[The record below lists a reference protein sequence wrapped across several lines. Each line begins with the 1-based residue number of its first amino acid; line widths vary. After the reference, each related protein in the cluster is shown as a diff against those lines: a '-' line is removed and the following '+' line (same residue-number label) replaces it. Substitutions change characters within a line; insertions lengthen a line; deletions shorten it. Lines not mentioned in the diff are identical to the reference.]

1 MMSSDNDRPSGS
13 MLRLIRQFRP
23 FFLYAG
29 LFSFCINL
37 LLLVP
42 SLYMLQVFD
51 RVITSRSNETLVM
64 LTLAASAALVMMA
77 LLDLLR
83 ARLLSAA
90 GVAMD
95 ALLGPRVLDG
105 LLTDAA
111 RLGGTEYVHGLRD
124 VSQLRGFF
132 TGSGI
137 FTLFDAPWLP
147 FYVLIIFLFHPL
159 LGAVALAGA
168 LLLVALVVINERVS
182 HEGLERLQAGSR
194 RSTRYIDTSLRNAEV
209 ISALGML
216 PALTRRWIALNAEVE
231 RLQLETGR
239 LAARMNGLTK
249 FMRQFIQI
257 AMLCAGAYLVIDQH
271 VSGGVMMAATIILG
285 RALAP
290 VELLIGGWRG
300 MVDARSAWLRLD
312 ALLRARKG
320 RDHNTALPRPSG
332 QLAAERLVFAA
343 PGSEKAIIK
352 GVSFELNAGES
363 MGLIG
368 PSASGKSTLARLL
381 LGVWQPLSGTV
392 RLDGA
397 DIASW
402 PRKRLGRHIGY
413 LPQDVELFAGTVA
426 ENIARLGEPES
437 QAVIGA
443 AQRANAHEMILRL
456 PQGYDTQIGEGGAA
470 LSGGQRQRIG
480 LARAL
485 YGKPRLVVLD
495 EPNANL
501 DGEGEAALTQAMA
514 GLKQAGVTLIVISH
528 RPSLLAGTDKLL
540 VMREG
545 ALELFGPRTEVLA
558 RLTRGAV
565 PPLSSVQAPA
575 ATQAAAAQR
584 G

>member
-1 MMSSDNDRPSGS
+1 MSPGNDNASRGMRS
-13 MLRLIRQFRP
+13 LFKQFRP
-23 FFLYAG
+23 FFIYAG

-37 LLLVP
+37 LLLIP

-51 RVITSRSNETLVM
+51 RVIASRSNETLVM

-77 LLDLLR
+77 ALDLLR
-83 ARLLSAA
+83 ARLLAAA

-95 ALLGPRVLDG
+95 AILGPRVLDR

-111 RLGGTEYVHGLRD
+111 SLRGAESTNGLRD
-124 VSQLRGFF
+124 VSLLRGFF
-132 TGSGI
+132 TGNGI
-137 FTLFDAPWLP
+137 FALFDAPWLP

-159 LGAVALAGA
+159 LGVVALAGA
-168 LLLVALVVINERVS
+168 LLLVGLVALNEKMS
-182 HEGLERLQAGSR
+182 HQRLEDLQSSSR
-194 RSTRYIDTSLRNAEV
+194 KTTRYVDTSLRNAEV

-216 PALTRRWIALNAEVE
+216 PALTRRWVALNGEVE
-231 RLQLETGR
+231 QLQLESSR
-239 LAARMNGLTK
+239 LAAHMNGVTK

-257 AMLCAGAYLVIDQH
+257 AMLFAGAFLVIDQN

-290 VELLIGGWRG
+290 VEMLIGGWRG
-300 MVDARSAWLRLD
+300 MVDAHTAWLRLD
-312 ALLRARKG
+312 TLLRHRN
-320 RDHNTALPRPSG
+320 DPEDNTALPAPSG
-332 QLAAERLVFAA
+332 KIAAERLVFAV
-343 PGSEKAIIK
+343 PGAEKAIIK
-352 GVSFELNAGES
+352 GITFELNAGES
-363 MGLIG
+363 LGLIG

-381 LGVWQPLSGTV
+381 LGVWQPHSGTV

-402 PRKRLGRHIGY
+402 PRQRLGPYIGY

-426 ENIARLGEPES
+426 ENIARLEQPEAES
-437 QAVIGA
+437 VIGA

-485 YGKPRLVVLD
+485 YGTPRLVLLD

-501 DGEGEAALTQAMA
+501 DGEGEAALLKAMA
-514 GLKQAGVTLIVISH
+514 ALKQSSATLIVVTH
-528 RPSLLAGTDKLL
+528 RPSLLADMDKLL
-540 VMREG
+540 VLRDG
-545 ALELFGPRTEVLA
+545 TLELFGPRTEVLT
-558 RLTRGAV
+558 RLTRGTV
-565 PPLSSVQAPA
+565 PPPPQAPA
-575 ATQAAAAQR
+575 AGSPATMR
-584 G
+584 KG

>member
-1 MMSSDNDRPSGS
+1 MSPGNDNASRGMRS
-13 MLRLIRQFRP
+13 LFKQFRP
-23 FFLYAG
+23 FFIYAG

-37 LLLVP
+37 LLLIP

-51 RVITSRSNETLVM
+51 RVIASRSNETLVM

-77 LLDLLR
+77 ALDLLR
-83 ARLLSAA
+83 ARLLAAA

-95 ALLGPRVLDG
+95 AILGPRVLDR

-111 RLGGTEYVHGLRD
+111 SLRGAESTNGLRD
-124 VSQLRGFF
+124 VSLLRGFF
-132 TGSGI
+132 TGNGI
-137 FTLFDAPWLP
+137 FALFDAPWLP

-159 LGAVALAGA
+159 LGVVALAGA
-168 LLLVALVVINERVS
+168 LLLVGLVALNEKMS
-182 HEGLERLQAGSR
+182 HQRLEDLQSSSR
-194 RSTRYIDTSLRNAEV
+194 KTTRYVDTSLRNAEV

-216 PALTRRWIALNAEVE
+216 PALTRRWVALNGEVE
-231 RLQLETGR
+231 QLQLESSR
-239 LAARMNGLTK
+239 LAAHMNGVTK

-257 AMLCAGAYLVIDQH
+257 AMLFAGAFLVIDQN

-290 VELLIGGWRG
+290 VEMLIGGWRG
-300 MVDARSAWLRLD
+300 MVDAHTAWLRLD
-312 ALLRARKG
+312 TLLRHRN
-320 RDHNTALPRPSG
+320 DPEDNTALPALSG
-332 QLAAERLVFAA
+332 KIAAERLVFAV
-343 PGSEKAIIK
+343 PGAEKAIIK
-352 GVSFELNAGES
+352 GITFELNAGES
-363 MGLIG
+363 LGLIG

-381 LGVWQPLSGTV
+381 LGVWQPHSGTV

-402 PRKRLGRHIGY
+402 PRQRLGPYIGY

-426 ENIARLGEPES
+426 ENIARLEQPEAES
-437 QAVIGA
+437 VIGA

-485 YGKPRLVVLD
+485 YGTPRLVLLD

-501 DGEGEAALTQAMA
+501 DGEGEAALLKAMA
-514 GLKQAGVTLIVISH
+514 ALKQSGATLIVVTH
-528 RPSLLAGTDKLL
+528 RPSLLADMDKLL
-540 VMREG
+540 VLRDG
-545 ALELFGPRTEVLA
+545 TLELFGPRTEVLT
-558 RLTRGAV
+558 RLTRGTV
-565 PPLSSVQAPA
+565 PPPPQAPA
-575 ATQAAAAQR
+575 AGSPATMR
-584 G
+584 KG

>member
-1 MMSSDNDRPSGS
+1 MSLKNDEPMGS
-13 MLRLIRQFRP
+13 MKRLFKRFHP

-29 LFSFCINL
+29 LISFCINV

-64 LTLAASAALVMMA
+64 LTLAAAAALLMMA
-77 LLDLLR
+77 VLDALR

-95 ALLGPRVLDG
+95 AMLGPRVLEG

-111 RLGGTEYVHGLRD
+111 RLGGTEHINGLRD
-124 VSQLRGFF
+124 VATLRGFF

-137 FTLFDAPWLP
+137 FALFDAPWLP
-147 FYVLIIFLFHPL
+147 FYVLITFLFHPL
-159 LGAVALAGA
+159 LGAIALAGA
-168 LLLVALVVINERVS
+168 VVLVALVFLNEKLS
-182 HEGLERLQAGSR
+182 HEGLEQLQAGSR
-194 RSTRYIDTSLRNAEV
+194 KSTRYIDASLRNAEV

-216 PALTRRWIALNAEVE
+216 PALTRRWITLNAEME
-231 RLQLETGR
+231 KHQLESSR
-239 LAARMNGLTK
+239 LAAHMTGLTK
-249 FMRQFIQI
+249 FMRQFVQTI
-257 AMLCAGAYLVIDQH
+257 MLCAGAYLVIDQN

-290 VELLIGGWRG
+290 VEMLISGWRG
-300 MVDARSAWLRLD
+300 LVDARGAWGRLD
-312 ALLRARKG
+312 RVLQQRKD
-320 RDHNTALPRPSG
+320 REHNTALPKPSG
-332 QLAAERLVFAA
+332 QISAERLVFAA
-343 PGSEKAIIK
+343 PGAEKAIIK
-352 GVSFELNAGES
+352 GVSFDLKAGES

-368 PSASGKSTLARLL
+368 PSASGKSTLVRLM
-381 LGVWQPLSGTV
+381 LGIWPPHSGIV
-392 RLDGA
+392 RLDGG

-402 PRKRLGRHIGY
+402 PRSRLGRYIGY
-413 LPQDVELFAGTVA
+413 LPQDVELFSGTVA
-426 ENIARLGEPES
+426 ENIARLGEPEP
-437 QAVIGA
+437 QAIIAA

-485 YGKPRLVVLD
+485 YGKPRIVVLD

-501 DGEGEAALTQAMA
+501 DGEGEAALAQAMA
-514 GLKQAGVTLIVISH
+514 GVRQAGITLIVVSH
-528 RPSLLAGTDKLL
+528 RPSLLAGVDKLL
-540 VMREG
+540 VLREG
-545 ALELFGPRTEVLA
+545 SVEMFGPRTEVLS

-565 PPLSSVQAPA
+565 PPP
-575 ATQAAAAQR
+575 TPMHPAAAAR
-584 G
+584 AAAAKE

>member
-1 MMSSDNDRPSGS
+1 MSPGNDNASRGMRS
-13 MLRLIRQFRP
+13 LFKQFRP
-23 FFLYAG
+23 FFIYAG

-37 LLLVP
+37 LLLIP

-51 RVITSRSNETLVM
+51 RVIASRSNETLVM

-77 LLDLLR
+77 ALDLLR
-83 ARLLSAA
+83 ARLLAAA

-95 ALLGPRVLDG
+95 AILGPRVLDR

-111 RLGGTEYVHGLRD
+111 NLRGAESTNGLRD
-124 VSQLRGFF
+124 VSLLRGFF
-132 TGSGI
+132 TGNGI
-137 FTLFDAPWLP
+137 FALFDAPWLP

-159 LGAVALAGA
+159 LGVVALAGA
-168 LLLVALVVINERVS
+168 LLLVGLVALNEKMS
-182 HEGLERLQAGSR
+182 HQRLEDLQSSSR
-194 RSTRYIDTSLRNAEV
+194 KTTRYVDTSLRNAEV

-216 PALTRRWIALNAEVE
+216 PALTRRWVALNGEVE
-231 RLQLETGR
+231 QLQLESSR
-239 LAARMNGLTK
+239 LAAHMNGVTK

-257 AMLCAGAYLVIDQH
+257 AMLFAGAFLVIDQN

-290 VELLIGGWRG
+290 VEMLIGGWRG
-300 MVDARSAWLRLD
+300 MVDAHTAWLRLD
-312 ALLRARKG
+312 TLLRHRN
-320 RDHNTALPRPSG
+320 DPEDNTALPAPSG
-332 QLAAERLVFAA
+332 KIAAERLVFAV
-343 PGSEKAIIK
+343 PGAEKAIIK
-352 GVSFELNAGES
+352 GITFELNAGES
-363 MGLIG
+363 LGLIG

-381 LGVWQPLSGTV
+381 LGVWQPHSGTV

-402 PRKRLGRHIGY
+402 PRQRLGPYIGY

-426 ENIARLGEPES
+426 ENIARLEQPEAES
-437 QAVIGA
+437 VIGA

-485 YGKPRLVVLD
+485 YGTPRLVLLD

-501 DGEGEAALTQAMA
+501 DGEGEAALLKAMA
-514 GLKQAGVTLIVISH
+514 ALKQSSATLIVVTH
-528 RPSLLAGTDKLL
+528 RPSLLADMDKLL
-540 VMREG
+540 VLRDG
-545 ALELFGPRTEVLA
+545 TLELFGPRTEVLT
-558 RLTRGAV
+558 RLTRGTV
-565 PPLSSVQAPA
+565 PPPPQAPA
-575 ATQAAAAQR
+575 AGSPATMR
-584 G
+584 KG

>member
-1 MMSSDNDRPSGS
+1 MSPDNDTHSLN
-13 MLRLIRQFRP
+13 MHRLFRRFKP
-23 FFLYAG
+23 YFLYAS
-29 LFSFCINL
+29 LFSLCINL
-37 LLLVP
+37 LLLIP

-51 RVITSRSNETLVM
+51 RVIGSRSGETLVM
-64 LTLAASAALVMMA
+64 LTLAAGGALAVMA
-77 LLDLLR
+77 LLDLFR
-83 ARLLSAA
+83 ARLMAAA

-105 LLTDAA
+105 VLADAS
-111 RLGGTEYVHGLRD
+111 RLGGTDYVYGLRD
-124 VSQLRGFF
+124 VSVLRGFF
-132 TGSGI
+132 TGNGI
-137 FTLFDAPWLP
+137 FAIFDAPWLP

-159 LGAVALAGA
+159 LGVIALAGA
-168 LLLVALVVINERVS
+168 AMLVALAVVNEKLS
-182 HEGLERLQAGSR
+182 HAPLEQLQDNARKTS
-194 RSTRYIDTSLRNAEV
+194 RYIDTSLRNAEV

-216 PALTRRWIALNAEVE
+216 PALTRRWIGMNAEVE
-231 RLQLETGR
+231 KLQLETSR

-257 AMLCAGAYLVIDQH
+257 AMLCAGAFLVIEQH

-290 VELLIGGWRG
+290 VEMLIGGWRTLVEAQG
-300 MVDARSAWLRLD
+300 AWLRLD
-312 ALLRARKG
+312 GLLRSRKG
-320 RDHNTALPRPSG
+320 KEHNLALPKPSG
-332 QLAAERLVFAA
+332 KIVVERVLFAA
-343 PGSEKAIIK
+343 AGSEKAIIK
-352 GVSFELNAGES
+352 GVSFELEAGES
-363 MGLIG
+363 LGLIG

-381 LGVWQPLSGTV
+381 LGVWQPTAGKV

-402 PRKRLGRHIGY
+402 PRKRLGKYIGY

-426 ENIARLGEPES
+426 ENIARLGEPEA
-437 QAVIGA
+437 QAVISA

-501 DGEGEAALTQAMA
+501 DGEGEAALVQAMN
-514 GLKQAGVTLIVISH
+514 GLKQAGITLIVISH
-528 RPSLLAGTDKLL
+528 RPSLLAGMEKLL
-540 VMREG
+540 VLREG
-545 ALELFGPRTEVLA
+545 AVELFGPRTEVLA

-565 PPLSSVQAPA
+565 PAPA
-575 ATQAAAAQR
+575 VVPPPAMAGGATRRSA
-584 G
+584 